1 VISSADSEFYLTI
14 RCMVC
19 HLENATL
26 FSSSK
31 RYASEGSGVISGFHT
46 LQHEST
52 HLTNYRIMF
61 LYFTVEYVAMP
72 KAFVLMNADLGSEDS
87 IVNELKKLE
96 GVKEVYQV
104 YGVYDIVAQV
114 EANTMER
121 VKETITWK
129 LRKLN
134 GVKSTLTMIVMD

>member
-1 VISSADSEFYLTI
+1 
-14 RCMVC
+14 
-19 HLENATL
+19 
-26 FSSSK
+26 
-31 RYASEGSGVISGFHT
+31 
-46 LQHEST
+46 
-52 HLTNYRIMF
+52 
-61 LYFTVEYVAMP
+61 MP
-72 KAFVLMNADLGSEDS
+72 KAFVLMNAELGSEDS
-87 IVNELKKLE
+87 IVNELKKIE

-114 EANTMER
+114 EANIMEK